1 MLACSSPKLFAAGR
15 VLHRRMA
22 PWHPPCAL
30 CSLIFSSLD
39 PETNLSLEVWFAFPL
54 SFQPLSR
61 PSASDF
67 PLPTLHNWS
76 AFLSESLL
84 CAVVKVRALTF
95 ALASACGSRESQFSS
110 GVCFAV
116 SFPMNP
122 ENDTGSSSQDFLTA
136 VLFDAL
142 CVSCVT
148 HSLSVHTRRF
158 PAFSR

>member
-39 PETNLSLEVWFAFPL
+39 PETNLSLEVWFASGL
-54 SFQPLSR
+54 RL
-61 PSASDF
+61 

-76 AFLSESLL
+76 AFLFQNHFSVQLSRCGALILSLSVL
-84 CAVVKVRALTF
+84 P
-95 ALASACGSRESQFSS
+95 ESQFSS
-110 GVCFAV
+110 GFCFAV
-116 SFPMNP
+116 SFPLNP
-122 ENDTGSSSQDFLTA
+122 ENDTGSCPQELSACLAFAWHASFNSSFS
-136 VLFDAL
+136 FDAL
-142 CVSCVT
+142 CVFCVT